1 MERDRELSENVSNA
15 AGDVPGSLAGMKVLA
30 VEDNEL
36 NLEIVTE
43 VLRER
48 GLVVTSAE
56 NGQIAVELFSNS
68 PPGTFDVIL
77 MDVHMPVMSGVEA
90 TKRIRA
96 MEHSDAQ
103 TIPILALTA
112 NDFEEDIRLTKEAGM
127 NDHLTKPFDMDKIFA
142 ALAVY
147 AGNDKNK

>member
-15 AGDVPGSLAGMKVLA
+15 AGDVSGSLAGMKVLA

>member
-1 MERDRELSENVSNA
+1 MEREREVMGNVS
-15 AGDVPGSLAGMKVLA
+15 DPLIGMKALV

-48 GLVVTSAE
+48 GLVVTGVE

-77 MDVHMPVMSGVEA
+77 MDMHMPVMDGVEA

-96 MEHSDAQ
+96 MERADAQ
-103 TIPILALTA
+103 SIPILALTA
-112 NDFEEDIRLTKEAGM
+112 NDFAEDIRQTREAGM
-127 NDHLTKPFDMDKIFA
+127 NDHLTKPFDMEKIFG
-142 ALAVY
+142 ALAAY
-147 AGNDKNK
+147 AK

>member
-1 MERDRELSENVSNA
+1 MERERELVGNGA
-15 AGDVPGSLAGMKVLA
+15 DPLIGMKALV

-36 NLEIVTE
+36 NLDIVTE

-56 NGQIAVELFSNS
+56 NGQIAVDLFSSS

-77 MDVHMPVMSGVEA
+77 MDMHMPVMGGVEA
-90 TKRIRA
+90 AKRIRA
-96 MEHSDAQ
+96 MEHLDAQ

-112 NDFEEDIRLTKEAGM
+112 NDFEEDIRQTREAGM
-127 NDHLTKPFDMDKIFA
+127 NDHLTKPFDMEKIFG

-147 AGNDKNK
+147 AGTDKNK

>member
-1 MERDRELSENVSNA
+1 MERERELVGNGA
-15 AGDVPGSLAGMKVLA
+15 DPLIGMKALV

-56 NGQIAVELFSNS
+56 NGQIAVDLFSSS

-77 MDVHMPVMSGVEA
+77 MDMHMPVMGGVEA
-90 TKRIRA
+90 AKRIRA
-96 MEHSDAQ
+96 MEHLDAQ

-112 NDFEEDIRLTKEAGM
+112 NDFEEDIRQTREAGM
-127 NDHLTKPFDMDKIFA
+127 NDHLTKPFDMKKIFG

-147 AGNDKNK
+147 AGTDKNK